1 MNLYEKFTSKPYSF
15 FVIDATPGSDNLS
28 SFRKNLLERIQ
39 KLIMTIDDK
48 IKDEKLQ
55 YDTNRWAAKV
65 SALSLGNIDKYEY
78 PIGEEILPSDQK
90 KTIEQTQFTYFPLGK
105 VLEKPQKK
113 KRFKG
118 QVKKNK

>member
-15 FVIDATPGSDNLS
+15 FVIDATPGSENPS

-55 YDTNRWAAKV
+55 YDTNRGAAKV

-90 KTIEQTQFTYFPLGK
+90 RTIEQTQFIYFSLGR
-105 VLEKPQKK
+105 VLEKE
-113 KRFKG
+113 R
-118 QVKKNK
+118 KNDLKVR

>member
-1 MNLYEKFTSKPYSF
+1 MSLYEKFTSKPYSF

-39 KLIMTIDDK
+39 KLIMKIDDK

-55 YDTNRWAAKV
+55 YDTNRGAAKV

-90 KTIEQTQFTYFPLGK
+90 KVIEQTQFTYFPLGK
-105 VLEKPQKK
+105 VLEKPKK
-113 KRFKG
+113 KNDLK
-118 QVKKNK
+118 VK